1 MAGRPPFQPTDAM
14 RELVADLAAACLPHD
29 DIGQAL
35 RSVNGGAPLDP
46 KTLRKHFRDEL
57 DHGAAMTRVR
67 AQRRLFQLIDDGNLG
82 AICFFLKCR
91 AGWKE
96 SVRVENT
103 GADGAPLPG
112 PTFAA
117 TLYLP
122 SKEQLKPLADVSIGS
137 LAAELRLPTTDAE
150 PRPRSSPHEPP
161 RAVRHEPPEPEPPRR
176 VAGAVSRYM
185 YPDPR
190 T

>member
-1 MAGRPPFQPTDAM
+1 M

-67 AQRRLFQLIDDGNLG
+67 AQRRLFELIDAGNLG

-91 AGWKE
+91 AGWRE
-96 SVRVENT
+96 TMRVENT
-103 GADGAPLPG
+103 GPDGEPLPA
-112 PTFAA
+112 PVFAA

-122 SKEQLKPLADVSIGS
+122 SKNTVPALADCAIGS
-137 LAAELRLPTTDAE
+137 LAAEVRLPTKDPE
-150 PRPRSSPHEPP
+150 PRPRSAPPAPP
-161 RAVRHEPPEPEPPRR
+161 RAPQQEPPEPEPPRR
-176 VAGAVSRYM
+176 VAGAVSRYR

>member
-1 MAGRPPFQPTDAM
+1 M
-14 RELVADLAAACLPHD
+14 RELVGDLAAACLTHD

-35 RSVNGGAPLDP
+35 RSVNGGAPIDP
-46 KTLRKHFRDEL
+46 KTLRKYFRDEL

-67 AQRRLFQLIDDGNLG
+67 AQRRLFELIDSGNLG

-103 GADGAPLPG
+103 GADGAPLP
-112 PTFAA
+112 PQTFAA

-122 SKEQLKPLADVSIGS
+122 AKDATPPLAAVSIGS
-137 LAAELRLPTTDAE
+137 LAAEVRLPSKDPA

-161 RAVRHEPPEPEPPRR
+161 RAVRHEPPEPAPARR
-176 VAGAVSRYM
+176 VAGVVQRYV